1 MQQLPSTQSLLQNFN
16 TTPWQE
22 VSNLG
27 QAKDIPQMSRQYFN
41 SISPS
46 RDANDEI
53 LEKNNFRKG
62 TSILSNLYRIDDRS
76 KLLIVL
82 SLV

>member
-1 MQQLPSTQSLLQNFN
+1 
-16 TTPWQE
+16 
-22 VSNLG
+22 
-27 QAKDIPQMSRQYFN
+27 MSRQYFN

-53 LEKNNFRKG
+53 LEKNNFKKG

-76 KLLIVL
+76 KWLIEIFNPLFSYQV
-82 SLV
+82 

>member
-1 MQQLPSTQSLLQNFN
+1 
-16 TTPWQE
+16 
-22 VSNLG
+22 
-27 QAKDIPQMSRQYFN
+27 MSRQYFN

-53 LEKNNFRKG
+53 LEKNNFKKG

-76 KLLIVL
+76 KWFTDDIFNPLFSNQV
-82 SLV
+82 

>member
-1 MQQLPSTQSLLQNFN
+1 
-16 TTPWQE
+16 
-22 VSNLG
+22 
-27 QAKDIPQMSRQYFN
+27 MSRQYFN

-53 LEKNNFRKG
+53 LEKNNFKKG

-76 KLLIVL
+76 KWFTEIFNPLFSNQV
-82 SLV
+82 